1 MLKSS
6 IVLVNQALDKWARL
20 DTNLKHNSNYMLNP
34 HQNSAEKHHV
44 RIKEL
49 EAKTQ

>member
-1 MLKSS
+1 MLPKTRTLDAEKQYHVGKSG
-6 IVLVNQALDKWARL
+6 IRL
-20 DTNLKHNSNYMLNP
+20 DTNLKHNSNNMLNP

-49 EAKTQ
+49 